1 MFFLL
6 YLEYFYEFNTKEKV
20 RLLGE
25 RNRAQNTMPSRLPK
39 KDFPNLPSLV
49 PSRASRLAA
58 AKKKQ
63 FNSNENGLKAINNF
77 AERGSEISSK
87 TQADLQKIADD
98 TDSEDELIND
108 FITDCALDD
117 ASIHSHSAY

>member
-1 MFFLL
+1 M

-20 RLLGE
+20 RLLAE

-39 KDFPNLPSLV
+39 KDYPNLPSLV

-63 FNSNENGLKAINNF
+63 FNSDANDIKAINYF
-77 AERGSEISSK
+77 AEGDSEISSK
-87 TQADLQKIADD
+87 TKADLQKIADD
-98 TDSEDELIND
+98 TDSEDEISELIS
-108 FITDCALDD
+108 DCVLDD
-117 ASIHSHSAY
+117 ASIHSYSAY

>member
-1 MFFLL
+1 
-6 YLEYFYEFNTKEKV
+6 
-20 RLLGE
+20 
-25 RNRAQNTMPSRLPK
+25 MPSRLPK